1 MLRPELQNLVAAGA
15 TCQIRGR
22 VDTYQREPH
31 LGTVRVCLARCTVHP
46 VHHLQDI
53 DALNTG
59 AITTDH
65 LWVRMPA
72 ECIDGRPPDP
82 TLHSAIA
89 REASGRPPTR
99 LLANISIVGR
109 LGYYTDSRGQLGMG
123 VQQVL
128 PVYYGFTLVAML
140 TEARHQWHTY
150 HDAQAHAEAQ
160 HLLALVCSL
169 VRPLAPGQTALDTPR
184 GPRMVL
190 LSDGITAD
198 LVQRL
203 AQRLQANIGA
213 SYAAQRRAVEGHRR
227 ARAKARAQGTTPL
240 VPAVLP
246 AAPVVAAPPSAVE
259 LLQGQAAFGGYV
271 QAQEQRHQAVPA
283 AVAQPRAAGRRGFAA

>member
-15 TCQIRGR
+15 TCQISGR

-31 LGTVRVCLARCTVHP
+31 LGTVRVCLARCTVRP

-53 DALNTG
+53 DATTTG

-72 ECIDGRPPDP
+72 ECIDGRPQDP

-89 REASGRPPTR
+89 RDASGRPPTR
-99 LLANISIVGR
+99 LLANITLVGR
-109 LGYYTDSRGQLGMG
+109 LGYYTDSRGHLGMG
-123 VQQVL
+123 VPLVL
-128 PVYYGFTLVAML
+128 PVYYGYTLVAML
-140 TEARHQWHTY
+140 AEAATHWREY
-150 HDAQAHAEAQ
+150 NDAQAHAEA
-160 HLLALVCSL
+160 LALLQL
-169 VRPLAPGQTALDTPR
+169 VGNLLRPLAPGQTALDTPR

-190 LSDGITAD
+190 LGDGITAD
-198 LVQRL
+198 MVRSR
-203 AQRLQANIGA
+203 AQRLHANIGA

-227 ARAKARAQGTTPL
+227 ARAKARAQGTNPL

-259 LLQGQAAFGGYV
+259 LLRGRAAFGGYV
-271 QAQEQRHQAVPA
+271 QAQGQQHQAVPA
-283 AVAQPRAAGRRGFAA
+283 TVAQPRAAGRRGFAA

>member
-1 MLRPELQNLVAAGA
+1 MLRPELQTLVTAGA

-31 LGTVRVCLARCTVHP
+31 LGTVRVCLARCTVRP

-53 DALNTG
+53 DATTTD

-82 TLHSAIA
+82 TLQSTIA
-89 REASGRPPTR
+89 RKASGQPPTR
-99 LLANISIVGR
+99 LLDNITIVGR

-128 PVYYGFTLVAML
+128 PAYYGFTLVAML
-140 TEARHQWHTY
+140 AEARHQWSTY
-150 HDAQAHAEAQ
+150 QDAQAHAEAQ
-160 HLLALVCSL
+160 QLLTLVSSL
-169 VRPLAPGQTALDTPR
+169 LRPLAPGQTALDTPR

-190 LSDGITAD
+190 LCSGITAD
-198 LVQRL
+198 MVRSR

-227 ARAKARAQGTTPL
+227 ARARARGTNPL
-240 VPAVLP
+240 VPPAALP
-246 AAPVVAAPPSAVE
+246 AAPVVACLLYTSPS
-259 LLQGQAAFGGYV
+259 
-271 QAQEQRHQAVPA
+271 
-283 AVAQPRAAGRRGFAA
+283 PRDHG